1 MDNQFREYMTKVLID
16 VGELL
21 IVGDCYFEDMGGHII
36 HESQVDDYIEE
47 YVNRISKKE
56 RLELM
61 KEYTSSKGV

>member
-1 MDNQFREYMTKVLID
+1 MDNQFREYMTEVLVD

-21 IVGDCYFEDMGGHII
+21 TIGDCFYEDMGGHVI

-56 RLELM
+56 RTELM
-61 KEYTSSKGV
+61 KQYVSSKGV

>member
-16 VGELL
+16 TGELL
-21 IVGDCYFEDMGGHII
+21 TVGDCYFEDMGGHVI
-36 HESQVDDYIEE
+36 HESQVDGYIEE

-56 RLELM
+56 RIELM